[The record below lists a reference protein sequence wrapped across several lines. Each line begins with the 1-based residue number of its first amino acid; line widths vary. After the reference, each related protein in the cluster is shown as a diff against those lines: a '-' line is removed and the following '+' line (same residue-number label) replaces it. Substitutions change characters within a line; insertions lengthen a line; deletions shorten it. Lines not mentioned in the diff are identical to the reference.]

1 MRLILMRHAQAVATG
16 EDGVEADFDRHLTP
30 VGRRQAAAV
39 ATHLAGLAV
48 AFDAI
53 LSSPFKR
60 ALETAGFLLPLLA
73 TPGGITVANELA
85 SESGQIEEMA
95 AAVAATGADTA
106 LAVGHMPD
114 IARLCRWLAGGGGG
128 SFDTAQAVCLR
139 FDAGVGAGRGRVE
152 WTFVPS
158 I

>member
-1 MRLILMRHAQAVATG
+1 MRLILMRHAQAVAVG
-16 EDGVEADFDRHLTP
+16 EDGVETDFDRHLTP

-39 ATHLAGLAV
+39 AAHLAGLGV

-60 ALETAGFLLPLLA
+60 ALETAGDLLPLLG

-85 SESGQIEEMA
+85 SESGQIEGVT

-114 IARLCRWLAGGGGG
+114 IARLCRWLAGGGVG

-139 FDAGVGAGRGRVE
+139 FDAGIGAGRGRVE
-152 WTFVPS
+152 WVFVPTV
-158 I
+158 